1 MPRGAQYGNQLSDKP
16 ANVRARL
23 RRKDRKIKMTED
35 QMAEEVALLP
45 RYKRVDEWDYE
56 ELARGRPRCADGS
69 FKGPMPGW
77 ITPLVRRE
85 AERRLVDLA
94 KAELATHVS
103 SAVAVIH
110 NLMMD
115 DEVDEDGKPYVSAA
129 VKLDAAKFVVEQIVG
144 KAKQK
149 VDVEAGQSVTEF
161 LAQFNG
167 GLVKRSG
174 DAYKPRRGTITIDE
188 DGVEVGE

>member
-1 MPRGAQYGNQLSDKP
+1 MPRGAQYNNQLSDKP

-23 RRKDRKIKMTED
+23 RRKDRKIKMTEE
-35 QMAEEVALLP
+35 QMMDEVQLLP
-45 RYKRVDEWDYE
+45 RYKRVSDWDYE

-69 FKGPMPGW
+69 FKGPMPAW

-94 KAELATHVS
+94 KSELATHVS

-115 DEVDEDGKPYVSAA
+115 EEVDDDGKPIVSPS
-129 VKLDAAKFVVEQIVG
+129 VKLDAAKFVIEQIVG
-144 KAKQK
+144 KSKQR
-149 VDVEAGQSVTEF
+149 VDLEAGESVAEF
-161 LAQFNG
+161 LSQFKG
-167 GLVKRSG
+167 GLVKRTG
-174 DAYKPRRGTITIDE
+174 EAYKPRRGQIVIDE